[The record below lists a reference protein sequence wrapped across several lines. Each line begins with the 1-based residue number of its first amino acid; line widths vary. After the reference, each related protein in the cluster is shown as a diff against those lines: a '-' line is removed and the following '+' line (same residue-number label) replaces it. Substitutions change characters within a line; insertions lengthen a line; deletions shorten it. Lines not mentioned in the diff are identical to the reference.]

1 MARVVKKKSRRKLA
15 VKPSKH
21 HSGVT
26 MEQDEE
32 NTVVTFTARVPR
44 GLLEALDRE
53 AQVFSERAGGVPVS
67 RNAALR
73 IVLQRALHDQRKTTA
88 RAAKEKLK
96 TSATPLL
103 TRYRALHSQGYIQH
117 VEAAQACSCS
127 EGTIRRWARGDGGI
141 GAERERIIEAFVE
154 KRGHEVVF
162 DGRAQQLP
170 LPSEPQ
176 EGA

>member
-1 MARVVKKKSRRKLA
+1 M
-15 VKPSKH
+15 H

-26 MEQDEE
+26 MELDEE

-53 AQVFSERAGGVPVS
+53 AQVFSERAGGIPVS

-103 TRYRALHSQGYIQH
+103 ARYLWLHSQGHIHH
-117 VEAAQACSCS
+117 VEAAHACSCS

-141 GAERERIIEAFVE
+141 GAEREKLLEAFVE
-154 KRGHEVVF
+154 ARGHKVVF
-162 DGRAQQLP
+162 EGRAQQLP

>member
-1 MARVVKKKSRRKLA
+1 M
-15 VKPSKH
+15 H

-26 MEQDEE
+26 MELDEE

-53 AQVFSERAGGVPVS
+53 AQVFSERAGGIPVS

-96 TSATPLL
+96 TCLL
-103 TRYRALHSQGYIQH
+103 YTS
-117 VEAAQACSCS
+117 
-127 EGTIRRWARGDGGI
+127 
-141 GAERERIIEAFVE
+141 
-154 KRGHEVVF
+154 
-162 DGRAQQLP
+162 
-170 LPSEPQ
+170 PSPRD
-176 EGA
+176 